1 MWTSALQFANQFRNL
16 LMLLTIS
23 LGNVRNRLNEGLIT
37 EGDADL
43 IRLFVNEL
51 RATVGISN
59 SRAAKITGQ
68 LSSARRKVVS
78 SFIF

>member
-1 MWTSALQFANQFRNL
+1 
-16 LMLLTIS
+16 MLLTIS
-23 LGNVRNRLNEGLIT
+23 SGNVRNRLNEGVIT
-37 EGDADL
+37 ERDADL

-51 RATVGISN
+51 RVTVGISN

>member
-1 MWTSALQFANQFRNL
+1 
-16 LMLLTIS
+16 MLLTIS
-23 LGNVRNRLNEGLIT
+23 SGNVRNRLNEGVIT
-37 EGDADL
+37 ERDADL

-59 SRAAKITGQ
+59 LRAAKITGQ